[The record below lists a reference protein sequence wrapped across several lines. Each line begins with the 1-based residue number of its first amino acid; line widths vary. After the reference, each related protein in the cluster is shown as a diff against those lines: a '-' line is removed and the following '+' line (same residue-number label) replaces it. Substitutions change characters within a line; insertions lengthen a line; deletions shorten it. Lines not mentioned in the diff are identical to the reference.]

1 VTVHRFAVACGFL
14 AVGCGGASTAPPP
27 RPEASGDLPAALV
40 YERVVAGNQDVYLT
54 PAAGGPERRLTDH
67 PAQDGLP
74 RFTHD
79 GKSVLFT
86 SERTGNWQIWE
97 VGVRGGEARR
107 VRNNAYTEWQ
117 VDESRDGSKLAFL
130 SNLEGPECLF
140 VMDKATGRTQRLVR
154 HGRNSIL
161 GNPHWSP
168 DGRRIVFSSNW
179 RIGHQIYL
187 LDTQSAEDA
196 RLSPVLGGGCE
207 PRFSPDG
214 RKVVYV
220 SRGHHGDKSR
230 LVEHDLES
238 DKETVLVGWPALN
251 YDPVYSPDGTELAFA
266 SNITGDWVIY
276 RQRIADGRSWRVT
289 FGPGPARNPDYR
301 PAS

>member
-1 VTVHRFAVACGFL
+1 LSRSLFL
-14 AVGCGGASTAPPP
+14 ALALLALACGGASTAPPP
-27 RPEASGDLPAALV
+27 APAAGGRPPTDLV
-40 YERVVAGNQDVYLT
+40 YERVVGGNQDVYLT
-54 PAAGGPERRLTDH
+54 PASGGPERRLTDH

-79 GKSVLFT
+79 GQRVLFT
-86 SERTGNWQIWE
+86 SERSGNWQIWE
-97 VGVRGGEARR
+97 MPAGGGEARR
-107 VRNNAYTEWQ
+107 VRTNGHTEWQ
-117 VDESRDGSKLAFL
+117 VDESRDGRRLAFL
-130 SNLEGPECLF
+130 SDLEGPECLF
-140 VMDKATGRTQRLVR
+140 VMDRASGQTQRLVR
-154 HGRNSIL
+154 HSQRAIL

-187 LDTQSAEDA
+187 LDVENHQDG
-196 RLSPVLGGGCE
+196 RLSPILGGGCE

-230 LVEHDLES
+230 LVEHDLATG
-238 DKETVLVGWPALN
+238 KETVLVGWPALN
-251 YDPVYSPDGTELAFA
+251 YDPVYSPDGSELAFA
-266 SNITGDWVIY
+266 SNITGEYVLY

-289 FGPGPARNPDYR
+289 FGPGAVRNPDYR
-301 PAS
+301 PAP

>member
-1 VTVHRFAVACGFL
+1 
-14 AVGCGGASTAPPP
+14 
-27 RPEASGDLPAALV
+27 V

-54 PAAGGPERRLTDH
+54 PAGGGPERRLTDH

-79 GKSVLFT
+79 GKSVLF
-86 SERTGNWQIWE
+86 SSDRTGNFQIWE
-97 VGVRGGEARR
+97 VGTGGGEARR
-107 VRNNAYTEWQ
+107 VRTNAYTEWQ
-117 VDESRDGSKLAFL
+117 VDESRDGRRLAFL

-140 VMDKATGRTQRLVR
+140 VMDRSTGQTTRLVR

-187 LDTQSAEDA
+187 LDTQSSEDA

-207 PRFSPDG
+207 PRFHPDG
-214 RKVVYV
+214 RRVAYV

-230 LVEHDLES
+230 LVEHDLETG
-238 DKETVLVGWPALN
+238 KETVLVGWPALN
-251 YDPVYSPDGTELAFA
+251 YDPVYSPDATEVAFA

-301 PAS
+301 PAP

>member
-1 VTVHRFAVACGFL
+1 VKARPLAPLL
-14 AVGCGGASTAPPP
+14 AVFALSCGGASTAPPP
-27 RPEASGDLPAALV
+27 SPAAGGVLPAALV
-40 YERVVAGNQDVYLT
+40 YARTIGENQDVYLT
-54 PAAGGPERRLTDH
+54 PAAGGLERRLTDH

-86 SERTGNWQIWE
+86 SERSGNWQIWE
-97 VGVRGGEARR
+97 VGADGGEARR
-107 VRNNAYTEWQ
+107 VRQNAHTEWQ
-117 VDESRDGSKLAFL
+117 VDESRDGRRLAFL
-130 SNLEGPECLF
+130 SNLDGAEGLF
-140 VMDKATGRTQRLVR
+140 VMDRPSGEPRRLVR

-161 GNPHWSP
+161 GNPDWSP

-187 LDTQSAEDA
+187 LDTQDTEDA
-196 RLSPVLGGGCE
+196 RLSPILGGGCE

-230 LVEHDLES
+230 LVEHDIETG
-238 DKETVLVGWPALN
+238 KETVLVGWPALN
-251 YDPVYSPDGTELAFA
+251 YGPVYSPDGSELAFA
-266 SNITGDWVIY
+266 SNITGEYVIY
-276 RQRIADGRSWRVT
+276 RQRIADGKSWRVT
-289 FGPGPARNPDYR
+289 FGPGPARDPDYR
-301 PAS
+301 PAP